1 MTAEVTWFDDDD
13 LDAQVRQ
20 ISNTQADGTMAAA
33 AGDYPALPVLSVDDD
48 DDDDDEFAF
57 DDGGALGAL
66 SAPAEPGDD
75 DDDAHALA
83 AEDDATDYNRDFVS
97 DDDDDDDGVEPPPP
111 AVDEDDDDVAPPT
124 PDDVPV
130 IVLPGAMRLP
140 IAPTRR
146 GTPLLPSRRQPQ
158 QPPSRQQQQQPP
170 IRRAGRPAASSP
182 QYANLP
188 ARSNGAS
195 SAAPPPVAARRQV
208 AGRPGPTPF
217 RRGAPVLVV
226 SDRPAKQPPVT
237 AAATTTT
244 TAAVP
249 IPARQQQPSSPAAAR
264 SPTTIGTA
272 FAQPLVLQPPLP
284 TAPAVATSP
293 PAVSPLSLPQLP
305 MQPNVAAPQPQP
317 QPVAAVAT
325 AAAAAAAAPTT
336 VVSDRA
342 PPLQSR
348 TPTITTPIVLAA
360 PAATQ
365 SVAPPVPIAPAA
377 AAVAAVAAP
386 ASPVGPPP
394 TLAPRQASSNE
405 SVSLGPPVA
414 EGAIQRLLVVGYAK
428 RHEGRPDEHIVYN
441 LRVLR
446 PGVEEQE
453 LFKRFS
459 EFAELHERAVV
470 TTNQHNAAM
479 TAMPATASADERR
492 FLPLPRMPS
501 KLLVGANDRSVLQER
516 VVGLQAFMEQLLSAQ
531 PPIFLPL
538 LEDFVR
544 TDDVKSKGN
553 FLGTLRRQKSNT
565 VNANRSSMRT
575 VRGLDSREI
584 DNLALFLK
592 TREESEPSFI
602 GQLMVQNKKSKK
614 ANQQKL
620 LVVTVNRIYVMRA
633 GCDKAEFEGHLR
645 DIKSITSLAESTIEI
660 DFGTGIV
667 VAGELDAMDCTA
679 AICEIRIA
687 EDILFPGRERAQK
700 IVLTIEPKTRLRQ
713 LRPTVCGPCG
723 GFVVAFRSMLNYLS
737 TPYGIV
743 EQEIAYLVDNV
754 LDFSNQFYFD
764 FQQFN
769 LQNADGEAVGGSTTV
784 QAIMLALVHNLYF
797 RGLIVENYRFDKETF
812 AALAQVMASNG
823 CFDTLLLDGVN
834 QLPSGKAAGDGIS
847 VILQALSKNPRL
859 RGLSSIDL
867 SNNISFG
874 RAGASHLSEF
884 LAVAQQLRYL
894 NLSNNGLG
902 AGEVALL
909 CDRIAGNALS
919 FGEHLVLLDLSL
931 NTVAATDRS
940 LPAALRALRSLRH
953 LNLSGALEYKNGDT
967 CMPELLASLPLAI
980 ELLDL
985 SKNVIRRPDA
995 QPFET
1000 ALRRCTQL
1008 QELNLSECPKLDP
1021 AVVCAV
1027 VTNFGGNVILRNN
1040 GIGPPL
1046 CDALAQCGPQWTVRS
1061 LDLSDNPLFVAGF
1074 VRICEGAARSAPLQQ
1089 LRVSSVFQNAKE
1101 DKGAAISMLLRLLAR
1116 KVTPLVSLHMAGT
1129 NYPLGTTM
1137 LPLLAALGQNKTL
1150 ADLDLRDHLI
1160 GNRGA
1165 TLLAQALQTNA
1176 SLVSLAYDGNQ
1187 TAPSGFQRA
1196 RLRAE
1201 AQRVAAP
1208 LADAVQGRV
1217 VLAAHRD
1224 SQDQAVRGAHQA
1236 PRRAA
1241 RRCTEYSGDAAA
1253 QRARGRALAVRR
1265 RPRRRRRRRGGR
1277 RRAGRR
1283 RYRRQG
1289 AGRGAVW
1296 LGARRSAQ
1304 RADRVLARRH
1314 HSRQEAAAGARR
1326 PPPRR
1331 RRRRRA
1337 TSSSP
1342 TRRCGAPPTRS
1353 APWRRAR
1360 SRSSSRRRRRC
1371 SWRASGGRRSRSAS
1385 CRRRRR
1391 RPSSACFGR
1400 PLQQAMRVQEDNQ
1413 MALPTFLAE
1422 ILACIEK
1429 LHLRVPALL
1438 TTLRNADRNRVE
1450 SLKRD
1455 IDGGAPSEWLT
1466 VPVGVLL
1473 SLVALWLQSL
1483 PEPAF
1488 TFGLLSEWVAILSV
1502 ENNNDVNAQSEAATR
1517 VVRRMP
1523 PANQVLVRALFQF
1536 FRKLRSQADVN
1547 GADATAIGRV
1557 FAPLLL
1563 RDPRSGGA
1571 PVTSGVEL
1579 VAFLIESF
1587 EMVFS
1592 DESEALSSDLIN
1604 ATLRAINDSDRLPGV
1619 PAYAAVPYIG
1629 SSGAPV
1635 DTMSRRTER
1644 MSLMWV
1650 NADED
1655 QLSMQ
1660 VAGEGGF

>member
-1 MTAEVTWFDDDD
+1 
-13 LDAQVRQ
+13 
-20 ISNTQADGTMAAA
+20 
-33 AGDYPALPVLSVDDD
+33 
-48 DDDDDEFAF
+48 
-57 DDGGALGAL
+57 
-66 SAPAEPGDD
+66 
-75 DDDAHALA
+75 
-83 AEDDATDYNRDFVS
+83 
-97 DDDDDDDGVEPPPP
+97 
-111 AVDEDDDDVAPPT
+111 
-124 PDDVPV
+124 
-130 IVLPGAMRLP
+130 
-140 IAPTRR
+140 
-146 GTPLLPSRRQPQ
+146 
-158 QPPSRQQQQQPP
+158 
-170 IRRAGRPAASSP
+170 
-182 QYANLP
+182 
-188 ARSNGAS
+188 
-195 SAAPPPVAARRQV
+195 
-208 AGRPGPTPF
+208 
-217 RRGAPVLVV
+217 
-226 SDRPAKQPPVT
+226 
-237 AAATTTT
+237 
-244 TAAVP
+244 
-249 IPARQQQPSSPAAAR
+249 
-264 SPTTIGTA
+264 
-272 FAQPLVLQPPLP
+272 
-284 TAPAVATSP
+284 
-293 PAVSPLSLPQLP
+293 
-305 MQPNVAAPQPQP
+305 
-317 QPVAAVAT
+317 
-325 AAAAAAAAPTT
+325 
-336 VVSDRA
+336 
-342 PPLQSR
+342 
-348 TPTITTPIVLAA
+348 
-360 PAATQ
+360 
-365 SVAPPVPIAPAA
+365 
-377 AAVAAVAAP
+377 
-386 ASPVGPPP
+386 
-394 TLAPRQASSNE
+394 
-405 SVSLGPPVA
+405 VA

-441 LRVLR
+441 LRVVR

-470 TTNQHNAAM
+470 ATNQHNATM
-479 TAMPATASADERR
+479 TAMPATASAEERR
-492 FLPLPRMPS
+492 FLPLPRMPA
-501 KLLVGANDRSVLQER
+501 KLLVGADDRSVLQER
-516 VVGLQAFMEQLLSAQ
+516 VVGLQSFMEQLLSAQ

-538 LEDFVR
+538 LEEFVR
-544 TDDVKSKGN
+544 SDDVKSKGN
-553 FLGTLRRQKSNT
+553 FLGTLRRQKSTTTN
-565 VNANRSSMRT
+565 NSRSSMRT
-575 VRGLDSREI
+575 VRGLDPRDV
-584 DNLALFLK
+584 DNLAVFLK

-602 GQLMVQNKKSKK
+602 GQLMMQSKKSKK
-614 ANQQKL
+614 PSQQKL
-620 LVVTVNRIYVMRA
+620 LVVTVNRIYVMRG
-633 GCDKAEFEGHLR
+633 GCEKSEFEGHLR
-645 DIKSITSLAESTIEI
+645 DVKSITSLAESTIEI
-660 DFGTGIV
+660 DFGNGV
-667 VAGELDAMDCTA
+667 MVAGELDPLDCTA

-687 EDILFPGRERAQK
+687 EDILFPGRERTQK

-769 LQNADGEAVGGSTTV
+769 LQNADGESVGGSTTV

-797 RGLIVENYRFDKETF
+797 RGLIVENYRFDKEAF
-812 AALAQVMASNG
+812 NALAQVMASNG

-894 NLSNNGLG
+894 NLCNNGLA
-902 AGEVALL
+902 AGEVSLL

-931 NTVAATDRS
+931 NTIAANDRS
-940 LPAALRALRSLRH
+940 LPAALRVLRSLRH
-953 LNLSGALEYKNGDT
+953 LNLSGALEYKNGET
-967 CMPELLASLPLAI
+967 CMPELLASLPLGI

-1000 ALRRCTQL
+1000 AMRRCTQL
-1008 QELNLSECPKLDP
+1008 QELNMSECPKLDP

-1027 VTNFGGNVILRNN
+1027 VMSFGGNVILRNN

-1046 CDALAQCGPQWTVRS
+1046 CDALAQCGPQWMVRS

-1074 VRICEGAARSAPLQQ
+1074 VRICEGAARSMPLQQ

-1101 DKGAAISMLLRLLAR
+1101 DKGPAISMLLRLLAR
-1116 KVTPLVSLHMAGT
+1116 KVTPLISLHMAGT
-1129 NYPLGTTM
+1129 NHPLGTSM

-1187 TAPSGFQRA
+1187 TAPSGFSALDYALKRNA
-1196 RLRAE
+1196 SLRRWPTPSKDVSFSLRIE
-1201 AQRVAAP
+1201 ILKIKRSEVRIKRRDV
-1208 LADAVQGRV
+1208 LLDAVQSIQETLLRNALEAERSLFTDARADDGAAAADGEAGSGASVAAKVPV
-1217 VLAAHRD
+1217 VAQFGSELDDLLNEPTEFSPDDTILVKKPRPGPSAATAA
-1224 SQDQAVRGAHQA
+1224 AVAAAGDKLVADA
-1236 PRRAA
+1236 SLRRAA
-1241 RRCTEYSGDAAA
+1241 DEKRTVAQGQASLKQQTSAAV
-1253 QRARGRALAVRR
+1253 Q
-1265 RPRRRRRRRGGR
+1265 
-1277 RRAGRR
+1277 
-1283 RYRRQG
+1283 
-1289 AGRGAVW
+1289 
-1296 LGARRSAQ
+1296 
-1304 RADRVLARRH
+1304 LARI
-1314 HSRQEAAAGARR
+1314 
-1326 PPPRR
+1326 
-1331 RRRRRA
+1331 
-1337 TSSSP
+1337 
-1342 TRRCGAPPTRS
+1342 
-1353 APWRRAR
+1353 
-1360 SRSSSRRRRRC
+1360 
-1371 SWRASGGRRSRSAS
+1371 
-1385 CRRRRR
+1385 R
-1391 RPSSACFGR
+1391 RPSVTIGIVQAAATPAKQRMFGR

-1450 SLKRD
+1450 AMKRD
-1455 IDGGAPSEWLT
+1455 IDNGAPSEWLT
-1466 VPVGVLL
+1466 VPVSVLL

-1488 TFGLLSEWVAILSV
+1488 TYALLNDWVAILSV
-1502 ENNNDVNAQSEAATR
+1502 ENGNDVNAQSEAATR

-1536 FRKLRSQADVN
+1536 FRKLRSQMDVN

-1592 DESEALSSDLIN
+1592 DESEAMSSDLIN
-1604 ATLRAINDSDRLPGV
+1604 ATLRAIGDLDRM

-1635 DTMSRRTER
+1635 DTTVSRRTER

-1655 QLSMQ
+1655 QLSQQ

>member
-1 MTAEVTWFDDDD
+1 
-13 LDAQVRQ
+13 
-20 ISNTQADGTMAAA
+20 
-33 AGDYPALPVLSVDDD
+33 
-48 DDDDDEFAF
+48 
-57 DDGGALGAL
+57 
-66 SAPAEPGDD
+66 
-75 DDDAHALA
+75 
-83 AEDDATDYNRDFVS
+83 
-97 DDDDDDDGVEPPPP
+97 
-111 AVDEDDDDVAPPT
+111 
-124 PDDVPV
+124 
-130 IVLPGAMRLP
+130 
-140 IAPTRR
+140 
-146 GTPLLPSRRQPQ
+146 
-158 QPPSRQQQQQPP
+158 
-170 IRRAGRPAASSP
+170 
-182 QYANLP
+182 
-188 ARSNGAS
+188 
-195 SAAPPPVAARRQV
+195 
-208 AGRPGPTPF
+208 
-217 RRGAPVLVV
+217 
-226 SDRPAKQPPVT
+226 
-237 AAATTTT
+237 
-244 TAAVP
+244 
-249 IPARQQQPSSPAAAR
+249 
-264 SPTTIGTA
+264 
-272 FAQPLVLQPPLP
+272 
-284 TAPAVATSP
+284 
-293 PAVSPLSLPQLP
+293 
-305 MQPNVAAPQPQP
+305 
-317 QPVAAVAT
+317 
-325 AAAAAAAAPTT
+325 
-336 VVSDRA
+336 
-342 PPLQSR
+342 
-348 TPTITTPIVLAA
+348 LAA

-700 IVLTIEPKTRLRQ
+700 IVLTIEPKTAACASCARRCAA
-713 LRPTVCGPCG
+713 RAAASSSRFARCSTTCT
-723 GFVVAFRSMLNYLS
+723 

-1187 TAPSGFQRA
+1187 TAPSGFSALDYALKRNA
-1196 RLRAE
+1196 SLRRWPTPSKDVSFSLRIE
-1201 AQRVAAP
+1201 ILKIKRSEVRIKRRDV
-1208 LADAVQGRV
+1208 LLDAVQSIQETLLRNALEAERSLFADGRADGDGAAAGDGEPGAAATGGKAPV
-1217 VLAAHRD
+1217 VAQFGSELDDLLNEPTEFSPDDTILVKKPRPGPSAAT
-1224 SQDQAVRGAHQA
+1224 AAA
-1236 PRRAA
+1236 PAAAGDKLVADASLRRAA
-1241 RRCTEYSGDAAA
+1241 DEKRTVAQGQESLKQQTSAAV
-1253 QRARGRALAVRR
+1253 Q
-1265 RPRRRRRRRGGR
+1265 
-1277 RRAGRR
+1277 
-1283 RYRRQG
+1283 
-1289 AGRGAVW
+1289 
-1296 LGARRSAQ
+1296 
-1304 RADRVLARRH
+1304 LARI
-1314 HSRQEAAAGARR
+1314 
-1326 PPPRR
+1326 
-1331 RRRRRA
+1331 
-1337 TSSSP
+1337 
-1342 TRRCGAPPTRS
+1342 
-1353 APWRRAR
+1353 
-1360 SRSSSRRRRRC
+1360 
-1371 SWRASGGRRSRSAS
+1371 
-1385 CRRRRR
+1385 R
-1391 RPSSACFGR
+1391 RPSVTIGIVQASATPAKQRMFGR

>member
-1 MTAEVTWFDDDD
+1 M
-13 LDAQVRQ
+13 
-20 ISNTQADGTMAAA
+20 
-33 AGDYPALPVLSVDDD
+33 
-48 DDDDDEFAF
+48 
-57 DDGGALGAL
+57 
-66 SAPAEPGDD
+66 
-75 DDDAHALA
+75 
-83 AEDDATDYNRDFVS
+83 
-97 DDDDDDDGVEPPPP
+97 
-111 AVDEDDDDVAPPT
+111 
-124 PDDVPV
+124 
-130 IVLPGAMRLP
+130 
-140 IAPTRR
+140 
-146 GTPLLPSRRQPQ
+146 
-158 QPPSRQQQQQPP
+158 
-170 IRRAGRPAASSP
+170 
-182 QYANLP
+182 
-188 ARSNGAS
+188 
-195 SAAPPPVAARRQV
+195 
-208 AGRPGPTPF
+208 
-217 RRGAPVLVV
+217 
-226 SDRPAKQPPVT
+226 
-237 AAATTTT
+237 
-244 TAAVP
+244 
-249 IPARQQQPSSPAAAR
+249 
-264 SPTTIGTA
+264 
-272 FAQPLVLQPPLP
+272 
-284 TAPAVATSP
+284 
-293 PAVSPLSLPQLP
+293 LPQLP
-305 MQPNVAAPQPQP
+305 PQPQP
-317 QPVAAVAT
+317 QQPSVVVPAAVV
-325 AAAAAAAAPTT
+325 APAV

-348 TPTITTPIVLAA
+348 TPTITTPVVLPA

-365 SVAPPVPIAPAA
+365 SVAPPVPVAPTVIAPAA
-377 AAVAAVAAP
+377 ATTATITPVAQPVV
-386 ASPVGPPP
+386 VGPPP
-394 TLAPRQASSNE
+394 SLAPRQASSNE

-459 EFAELHERAVV
+459 DFAELHERAVV
-470 TTNQHNAAM
+470 ATNQHNAAM

-516 VVGLQAFMEQLLSAQ
+516 VVGLQAFMEQLLTAQ

-538 LEDFVR
+538 LEEFVR

-565 VNANRSSMRT
+565 VNSNRSSMRT
-575 VRGLDSREI
+575 VRGLDAREI

-645 DIKSITSLAESTIEI
+645 DIKSITSLAETTIEI

-797 RGLIVENYRFDKETF
+797 RGLIVENYRFDKGTF
-812 AALAQVMASNG
+812 DALAQVLASNG

-847 VILQALSKNPRL
+847 VVLQALSRNPRL

-931 NTVAATDRS
+931 NTVAANDRS

-1101 DKGAAISMLLRLLAR
+1101 DKGPAISMLLRLLAR

-1129 NYPLGTTM
+1129 NHPLGTSM

-1187 TAPSGFQRA
+1187 TAPSGFSALDYALKRNA
-1196 RLRAE
+1196 SLRRWPTPSKDVSFSLRIE
-1201 AQRVAAP
+1201 ILKIKRSEVRIKRRDV
-1208 LADAVQGRV
+1208 LLDAVQSIQETLLRNALEAERSLFSDGRADDGAAAGDGEAGAAGGAKAPV
-1217 VLAAHRD
+1217 VAQFGSELDDLLNEPTEFSPEDTILVKKPRPGPSAATAAATTAAGEKLVAD
-1224 SQDQAVRGAHQA
+1224 SSL
-1236 PRRAA
+1236 RRAA
-1241 RRCTEYSGDAAA
+1241 DEKRTVAQGQESLKQQTSAAV
-1253 QRARGRALAVRR
+1253 Q
-1265 RPRRRRRRRGGR
+1265 
-1277 RRAGRR
+1277 
-1283 RYRRQG
+1283 
-1289 AGRGAVW
+1289 
-1296 LGARRSAQ
+1296 
-1304 RADRVLARRH
+1304 LARI
-1314 HSRQEAAAGARR
+1314 
-1326 PPPRR
+1326 
-1331 RRRRRA
+1331 
-1337 TSSSP
+1337 
-1342 TRRCGAPPTRS
+1342 
-1353 APWRRAR
+1353 
-1360 SRSSSRRRRRC
+1360 
-1371 SWRASGGRRSRSAS
+1371 
-1385 CRRRRR
+1385 R
-1391 RPSSACFGR
+1391 RPSVTIGIVQQSATPAKQRMFGR

-1429 LHLRVPALL
+1429 LHLRAPALL

-1450 SLKRD
+1450 ALKRD
-1455 IDGGAPSEWLT
+1455 VDNGAPSEWLT
-1466 VPVGVLL
+1466 MPVGVLL

-1488 TFGLLSEWVAILSV
+1488 TFGLLNEWVAILSV
-1502 ENNNDVNAQSEAATR
+1502 ENNDVNAQSEAATR

-1536 FRKLRSQADVN
+1536 FRKLRSQAEVN

-1655 QLSMQ
+1655 QLSQQ
-1660 VAGEGGF
+1660 VAGEGF